1 MVQIMVQTI
10 TNLVAG
16 FMLTHPWSATHDTF
30 FETNILPDY
39 EYLGIPLVLAAGN
52 DGPEEKLQ
60 GYTPQRVSSRVEKVS
75 HIPKYLFW
83 SSSTPEKKLTE
94 VLNCKLESV
103 FILMYSSS
111 VELIQEL
118 S

>member
-10 TNLVAG
+10 TNLGEG
-16 FMLTHPWSATHDTF
+16 FMLNNPWSEAHDTF
-30 FETNILPDY
+30 YETNILPDF

-52 DGPEEKLQ
+52 DGPEKKLQ
-60 GYTPQRVSSRVEKVS
+60 SFTPQRVSSRIEKVS
-75 HIPKYLFW
+75 HIPKCLFW
-83 SSSTPEKKLTE
+83 SSSTPEKKLAE

-103 FILMYSSS
+103 SILMYSSS